1 MAKDKSKK
9 ADKSTASDDFAKPS
23 EAPAGGDGW
32 NLTSDENRGALL
44 LITPLRTEKVA
55 TKFSDEPKEVIVVDV
70 VVLNEKK
77 PSKSEEH
84 ENVFVFSG
92 YVKGAL
98 RGYIGERCVLGRL
111 TNTEDTSK
119 KRDRGNYYWELE
131 DADADDVA
139 VARAYLEALNNP
151 LAKISKDEKPAKKGG
166 KAEPAKAEKGKKS
179 KPAPEPE
186 PKKKSK
192 KK

>member
-9 ADKSTASDDFAKPS
+9 SGSDEFAKPS
-23 EAPAGGDGW
+23 EAPAGGDGFT
-32 NLTSDENRGALL
+32 LTSDENRGRLL
-44 LITPLRTEKVA
+44 LITPLRTERIEDKFSKEPGA
-55 TKFSDEPKEVIVVDV
+55 TKEIIVADV

-77 PSKSEEH
+77 PAKSEEH
-84 ENVFVFSG
+84 EEVYVFSG
-92 YVKGAL
+92 YLKGAL
-98 RGYIGERCVLGRL
+98 RGYIGERRVLGRL

-119 KRDRGNYYWELE
+119 KKDRGNYYWELE

-151 LAKISKDEKPAKKGG
+151 LAKISKGG
-166 KAEPAKAEKGKKS
+166 KAEPKKKSKKGKKS
-179 KPAPEPE
+179 KPAPAPE

>member
-9 ADKSTASDDFAKPS
+9 TGDNEFAKPS
-23 EAPAGGDGW
+23 EAPAGGDGFT
-32 NLTSDENRGALL
+32 LTSDETRGALL
-44 LITPLRTEKVA
+44 LITPLRTERIEDKFSKEPGA
-55 TKFSDEPKEVIVVDV
+55 TKEIIVADV
-70 VVLNEKK
+70 VVLNEKN
-77 PSKSEEH
+77 PAKSEEH
-84 ENVFVFSG
+84 EEVYVFSG
-92 YVKGAL
+92 YLKGAL
-98 RGYIGERCVLGRL
+98 RGYIGERRVLGRL

-119 KRDRGNYYWELE
+119 KKDRGNYYWELE

-151 LAKISKDEKPAKKGG
+151 LAKISKGGKAAKKGG

-186 PKKKSK
+186 PAKKKSK